1 MFKVL
6 IPAAATLAL
15 VAFAAQ
21 SHSEPVADAPAPGV
35 AGDEAT
41 LAWHLSHEGDMAK
54 LAYGVAHSDQ
64 IVIMLTC
71 TPGDAQARAFG
82 VVTPLG
88 VKLAEGPAPVDPLS
102 GLAMTD
108 VAVDLTSRALT
119 ALRTEDRLP
128 VVGEAGGVNLPVT
141 PGDKAVIDGFFA
153 HCGATQ
159 A

>member
-6 IPAAATLAL
+6 IPAAATLGL

-21 SHSEPVADAPAPGV
+21 SHSQPALDTASV
-35 AGDEAT
+35 DDTT

-71 TPGDAQARAFG
+71 APGDAQAQAFG
-82 VVTPLG
+82 VVTPAG
-88 VKLAEGPAPVDPLS
+88 ATAGAGPAPVDPLT

-108 VAVDLTSRALT
+108 VAVDMNSAALS
-119 ALRTEDRLP
+119 ALRDSGSLP
-128 VVGEAGGVNLPVT
+128 VVGEAGHAELPVT
-141 PGDKAVIDGFFA
+141 AGDKAVIAGFFS
-153 HCGATQ
+153 HCGATR

>member
-21 SHSEPVADAPAPGV
+21 SHSEPVVEGPVTDAV
-35 AGDEAT
+35 VTEAT

-71 TPGDAQARAFG
+71 SPGDARAQAFG
-82 VVTPLG
+82 VVTPAG
-88 VKLAEGPAPVDPLS
+88 VTVEDGPAPVDPLT

-108 VAVDLTSRALT
+108 VAVDMSSSALT
-119 ALRTEDRLP
+119 ALRTDDRLP
-128 VVGEAGGVNLPVT
+128 VVGEAGRADLPVT

-153 HCGATQ
+153 HCGATR

>member
-21 SHSEPVADAPAPGV
+21 SRSEPVVDAPASGTPTP
-35 AGDEAT
+35 EAT
-41 LAWHLSHEGDMAK
+41 LAWHLSHEGGMAK

-71 TPGDAQARAFG
+71 RPGDARAQAFG
-82 VVTPLG
+82 VVTPAG
-88 VKLAEGPAPVDPLS
+88 VAVVDGPAPVDPLT
-102 GLAMTD
+102 GLAMAD
-108 VAVDLTSRALT
+108 VAVDMGSSALTSLRAGG
-119 ALRTEDRLP
+119 RLP
-128 VVGEAGGVNLPVT
+128 VVGEAGRADLPVT

-153 HCGATQ
+153 HCGATR